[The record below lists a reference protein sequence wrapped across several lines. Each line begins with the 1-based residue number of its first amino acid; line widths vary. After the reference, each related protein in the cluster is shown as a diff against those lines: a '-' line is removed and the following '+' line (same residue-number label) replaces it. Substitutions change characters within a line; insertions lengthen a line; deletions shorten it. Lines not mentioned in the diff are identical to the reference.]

1 MAGAHDDDD
10 PTSSSSGSGA
20 GDTFSGELKAT

>member
-10 PTSSSSGSGA
+10 PTASNSGSGA